1 MINKQDI
8 RIGNYVEYRIQD
20 ELDDRKE
27 WWELSIID
35 STDLQILESRIDDY
49 YRAIPLTEEM
59 HNKFGCYKNGFN
71 NFEYEL
77 PIKNNF
83 SIKIIFSGDYVF
95 LRQSNSHNI
104 HEDDVVSVWNKDL
117 TKRDMYVHEL
127 QNRYFSLCGEELTFK
142 KTL

>member
-1 MINKQDI
+1 MIKQQEL
-8 RIGNYVEYRIQD
+8 RIGNYYQGASRGNIEIVTWQTLRDLEEGKLNCLPIQ
-20 ELDDRKE
+20 
-27 WWELSIID
+27 
-35 STDLQILESRIDDY
+35 
-49 YRAIPLTEEM
+49 LTEEM
-59 HNKFGCYKNGFN
+59 HNKFGVYKNGFN

-117 TKRDMYVHEL
+117 TKRDMYINEF
-127 QNRYFSLCGEELTFK
+127 QNLYFALTGEELTFK
-142 KTL
+142 KD